1 MAKTGRG
8 AAPHI
13 QRQTSVLMRGVRFAV
28 ECRYEVQCS
37 VRGATLLVR
46 TQRRAPADEVQ
57 CSVHGATLL
66 ARACAVTEYCHR
78 YVQLRIN

>member
-37 VRGATLLVR
+37 VRGATLL
-46 TQRRAPADEVQ
+46 
-57 CSVHGATLL
+57 